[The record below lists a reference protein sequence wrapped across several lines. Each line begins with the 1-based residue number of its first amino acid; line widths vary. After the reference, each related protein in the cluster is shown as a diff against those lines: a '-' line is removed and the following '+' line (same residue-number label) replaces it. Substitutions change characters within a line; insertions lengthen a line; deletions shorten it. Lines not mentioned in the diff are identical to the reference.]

1 VIRQIEL
8 PASAAE
14 VASWRVGDVLSLSGV
29 ILTARDLAH
38 RRILEAGLPEAR
50 LREAGERGLDLPF
63 DPTGLPIF
71 HCGPLAR
78 RDGVRW
84 TITGLGPT
92 TSARMESTTPAIM
105 ARFATPFL
113 IGKGGMGPATRAALV
128 ERGAAYL
135 AAVGGT
141 GALGARAVVEV
152 VSVAWL
158 EELGMPDAVWVLR
171 LSEYGPLV
179 VTMDSRGRDL
189 HEEIVRAAERTL
201 GNASR

>member
-1 VIRQIEL
+1 VTRKVEL

-14 VASWRVGDVLSLSGV
+14 VASWRVGDVLTLSGV
-29 ILTARDLAH
+29 VLTARDLAH
-38 RRILEAGLPEAR
+38 RRILDASLQ
-50 LREAGERGLDLPF
+50 EAGECSLDLPF

-92 TSARMESTTPAIM
+92 TSARMESATPAIM
-105 ARFATPFL
+105 ARYATPFL

-141 GALGARAVVEV
+141 GALGARAVAEV
-152 VSVAWL
+152 LSVAWL
-158 EELGMPDAVWVLR
+158 EELGMPDAVWILR

-179 VTMDSRGRDL
+179 VTMDSHGRDL
-189 HEEIVRAAERTL
+189 HEEVIHAAERTL
-201 GNASR
+201 GNAPR

>member
-38 RRILEAGLPEAR
+38 RRILEASHQ
-50 LREAGERGLDLPF
+50 EAGERGLDLPF

>member
-1 VIRQIEL
+1 MIRRVEL
-8 PASAAE
+8 PISLAE

-38 RRILEAGLPEAR
+38 RRILDAV
-50 LREAGERGLDLPF
+50 ERGQALPF

-141 GALGARAVVEV
+141 GALGARAVAEV
-152 VSVAWL
+152 LNVAWL
-158 EELGMPDAVWVLR
+158 EELGMPDAVWILR
-171 LSEYGPLV
+171 LNEYGPLV

-189 HEEIVRAAERTL
+189 HEEVVRAAEGTL

>member
-1 VIRQIEL
+1 MIRKVVL
-8 PASAAE
+8 PVSLAE

-38 RRILEAGLPEAR
+38 RRIREASLLEASLQ
-50 LREAGERGLDLPF
+50 EAGERSVDLPF

-105 ARFATPFL
+105 ARYATPFL

-141 GALGARAVVEV
+141 GALGARAVAEV

-171 LSEYGPLV
+171 LNEYGPLV
-179 VTMDSRGRDL
+179 VTMDSQGRDL
-189 HEEIVRAAERTL
+189 HEEVIRAAERTL
-201 GNASR
+201 GNAS

>member
-1 VIRQIEL
+1 
-8 PASAAE
+8 
-14 VASWRVGDVLSLSGV
+14 
-29 ILTARDLAH
+29 
-38 RRILEAGLPEAR
+38 
-50 LREAGERGLDLPF
+50 
-63 DPTGLPIF
+63 
-71 HCGPLAR
+71 
-78 RDGVRW
+78 
-84 TITGLGPT
+84 
-92 TSARMESTTPAIM
+92 MESTTPAIM